1 MAAENSSGVI
11 KEIYR
16 VNSILSDVSTLQ
28 EKSEFTFDPS
38 LEIWC
43 KMRGSLNE
51 TV

>member
-16 VNSILSDVSTLQ
+16 INSILLDVSTLQ

-38 LEIWC
+38 LEIWY
-43 KMRGSLNE
+43 KVRVSLDE